1 MKKAVRD
8 IQNISLPKGMYRAVG
23 VCALRKFGFSI
34 SNPAKATSQSQG
46 YSNHAIRPVVFRIL
60 KL

>member
-23 VCALRKFGFSI
+23 VCALRKFGFFMLGLSFYPKMKI
-34 SNPAKATSQSQG
+34 SGLHFNL
-46 YSNHAIRPVVFRIL
+46 IL
-60 KL
+60 YGT